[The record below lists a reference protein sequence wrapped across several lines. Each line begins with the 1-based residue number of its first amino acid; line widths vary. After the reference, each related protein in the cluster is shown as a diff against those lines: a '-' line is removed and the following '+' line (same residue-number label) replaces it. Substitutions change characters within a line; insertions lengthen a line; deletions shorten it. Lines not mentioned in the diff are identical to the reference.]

1 MRNKQILF
9 WLIVAIFVLT
19 VVLTVIHLTG
29 RETVAQGALLVKTG
43 DKTYTVT
50 ERDLAFIPVEGTV
63 VNGKGEEKQ
72 ISGEGVALRALLEQ
86 VGVQPG
92 QVTVYAD
99 DEYSAVI
106 SAEELIGEDHVWL
119 LRTDGGYRLIIFGDK
134 NSKRD
139 VKNVKRIEV
148 Q

>member
-1 MRNKQILF
+1 MKNKKILF
-9 WLIVAIFVLT
+9 WLITAIFVLT

-29 RETVAQGALLVKTG
+29 RETVAQGALLVKAGGQTH
-43 DKTYTVT
+43 TVT
-50 ERDLAFIPVEGTV
+50 ERDIVFIPVEGTI

-119 LRTDGGYRLIIFGDK
+119 LRTDGGYRLIVFGDE

-139 VKNVKRIEV
+139 VKNVKRIEL